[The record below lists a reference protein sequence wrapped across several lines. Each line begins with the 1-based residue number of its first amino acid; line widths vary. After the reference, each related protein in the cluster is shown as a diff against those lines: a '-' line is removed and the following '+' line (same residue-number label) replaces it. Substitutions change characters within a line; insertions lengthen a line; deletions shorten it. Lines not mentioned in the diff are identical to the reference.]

1 MELKKTEDDYKIL
14 SDEKN
19 KSDKS
24 KNNIYEDYDKIIDE
38 QDKQIEDLNQQLKDL
53 KIHLTT
59 KNKIEKSND
68 GIKNASLG
76 LILDVEQPKNKR
88 RNTKH
93 KNK

>member
-1 MELKKTEDDYKIL
+1 MKKCEDDFKIL
-14 SDEKN
+14 SNEKN
-19 KSDKS
+19 ENDKS
-24 KNNIYEDYDKIIDE
+24 KSEVYDDYDNIID
-38 QDKQIEDLNQQLKDL
+38 KQEKEIEELNQQLKDL
-53 KIHLTT
+53 KIHLNT

-68 GIKNASLG
+68 GIKNATLG